1 MELIMDI
8 SISDATYSRL
18 EKKAIGFDT
27 PEQVIIR
34 LLDQSD
40 GIAMKKPE
48 IIFYPNEDIFKKDLL
63 DKKRAEITIYHKNG
77 NRDIIL
83 WEAKRF
89 TEKSN
94 LRANLWSGY
103 LRNWSEKGIVKV
115 EITTLPNE
123 KNHPEDEI
131 AKIRLIAH
139 AIGLKYDE
147 MEELEGSYDMENS
160 NNYGTELFIKF
171 NDDAP
176 KEILDK
182 IDGLHNNTVYIS
194 ADIFEQHN

>member
-1 MELIMDI
+1 MGLIMDI

-40 GIAMKKPE
+40 GITMKKPE

-115 EITTLPNE
+115 EIATLPNE

-160 NNYGTELFIKF
+160 NNYGTELFIEF